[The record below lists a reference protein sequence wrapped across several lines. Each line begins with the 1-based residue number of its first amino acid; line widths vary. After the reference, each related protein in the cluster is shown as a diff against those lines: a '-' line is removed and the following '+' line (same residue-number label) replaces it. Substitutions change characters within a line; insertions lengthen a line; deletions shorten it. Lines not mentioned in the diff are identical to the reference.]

1 MGWLRLVGSLEL
13 QVSFAK
19 LPYKRDDILQQE
31 TYNLKEPTTRS
42 HPIAYSYDMDSWR
55 IDTREMDHSY
65 MPKCAQV
72 NIKARTHEKV
82 DSIGEGRALSC
93 HAVLIME
100 KK

>member
-1 MGWLRLVGSLEL
+1 
-13 QVSFAK
+13 
-19 LPYKRDDILQQE
+19 
-31 TYNLKEPTTRS
+31 
-42 HPIAYSYDMDSWR
+42 MDSWR

>member
-1 MGWLRLVGSLEL
+1 M
-13 QVSFAK
+13 
-19 LPYKRDDILQQE
+19 
-31 TYNLKEPTTRS
+31 
-42 HPIAYSYDMDSWR
+42 
-55 IDTREMDHSY
+55 
-65 MPKCAQV
+65 QV

>member
-1 MGWLRLVGSLEL
+1 VQYPPIRPDGSLL
-13 QVSFAK
+13 
-19 LPYKRDDILQQE
+19 
-31 TYNLKEPTTRS
+31 
-42 HPIAYSYDMDSWR
+42 M
-55 IDTREMDHSY
+55 
-65 MPKCAQV
+65 QV